1 MPGFLLYICIMATVN
16 LNINLTLE
24 QLLKAVK
31 QLSPS
36 ERLKVNDALWE
47 NNTEIPAEHQQ
58 LVLNRIE
65 IAENNPERLLDW
77 DEVSK
82 DL

>member
-1 MPGFLLYICIMATVN
+1 MCRVFCYICTMATVN
-16 LNINLTLE
+16 LNINLSLE

-47 NNTEIPAEHQQ
+47 SNTEIPAEHQQ
-58 LVLNRIE
+58 LVLSRIE
-65 IAENNPERLLDW
+65 AAKKNPDLLLNW